1 MAGKKFAFE
10 SEEVS
15 IAFTLDYGLG
25 DCIIAKK
32 VFDAL
37 TELAPAC
44 RIDIFCVGEH
54 RKAFAKAFYGG
65 SKNLNLILSYE
76 QLHNQYVENYDLA
89 VMVGAAFAVFL
100 EQINEQRIQAMA
112 PELWQSVVKI
122 DEYNR
127 RYVYGV
133 TPWGTALASR
143 MILLSR
149 ILNKNCYALLSCDGA
164 LPILDDKVTIPLLP
178 KYQSKFDSLKLD
190 NYITIYSNIADS
202 EINKP
207 KNKTWPIRYFAEYI
221 ERVRKRYPQIEIVQ
235 VEGERGIKI
244 ENADRHFL
252 TNDLELVKYILANSL
267 LHVGCEG
274 GLIHLATQLGTKCVV
289 FFGPSNHYFFGYD
302 RNINL
307 VSDVCYPCMYIFP
320 DYSLCLRGFKE
331 TPCMLSH
338 TPQLVCEVTCNY
350 LKNKA

>member
-127 RYVYGV
+127 RYV
-133 TPWGTALASR
+133 
-143 MILLSR
+143 
-149 ILNKNCYALLSCDGA
+149 
-164 LPILDDKVTIPLLP
+164 
-178 KYQSKFDSLKLD
+178 
-190 NYITIYSNIADS
+190 
-202 EINKP
+202 
-207 KNKTWPIRYFAEYI
+207 
-221 ERVRKRYPQIEIVQ
+221 
-235 VEGERGIKI
+235 
-244 ENADRHFL
+244 
-252 TNDLELVKYILANSL
+252 
-267 LHVGCEG
+267 
-274 GLIHLATQLGTKCVV
+274 
-289 FFGPSNHYFFGYD
+289 
-302 RNINL
+302 
-307 VSDVCYPCMYIFP
+307 
-320 DYSLCLRGFKE
+320 
-331 TPCMLSH
+331 
-338 TPQLVCEVTCNY
+338 
-350 LKNKA
+350 